1 MMNVCMLKLP
11 NTISWLI
18 QVAFNVI
25 YWLFSDPAKLSGG
38 VIAGAVVAG
47 IGVIIVILGAVL
59 AIIAMMKLKK
69 RQQIR

>member
-1 MMNVCMLKLP
+1 
-11 NTISWLI
+11 
-18 QVAFNVI
+18 
-25 YWLFSDPAKLSGG
+25 LFSDPAKLSGG